1 MDLPT
6 SPTDRRGFLRIAT
19 GASMAAFL
27 AACTK
32 GSVSVPPTP
41 TSATGGPTGPQ
52 DTLSGLSEGLRQV
65 SVQSAVQ
72 APVNPGKQMFTFI
85 VAENSGALITGAP
98 AQVYFAVEPGSKA
111 EGPFDATWQDFTGYA
126 ATNDQSPESPL
137 TGVYFGEIDVPAAP
151 PNTVWTVLVKTA
163 AGGDGVGGVTHLQ
176 TTKKPVVAALGSKAT
191 SVKTPVATDPKK
203 VAEICTRKPPCP
215 LHAISLDDALRDGK
229 PTVVTFAT
237 PLLCES
243 MLCGPVVDEVMLVAQ
258 HEGSK
263 VNVIHVEEFLPGKD
277 LQPPPATLQNVS
289 PAFKAWGF
297 QDEPWVIVIDA
308 RGTIRGRLGP
318 GATVAL
324 EIEQILRPLL

>member
-6 SPTDRRGFLRIAT
+6 SPADRRGFLRIAT

-32 GSVSVPPTP
+32 GTSSVTSTGSPTTGPSSVP
-41 TSATGGPTGPQ
+41 S
-52 DTLSGLSEGLRQV
+52 DSLSGLSRGLRQV

-72 APVNPGKQMFTFI
+72 ARVNPGKQVFTFI

-98 AQVYFAVEPGSKA
+98 AQVYFAVDPSARA
-111 EGPFDATWQDFTGYA
+111 EGPFDAAWQDFTGYA
-126 ATNDQSPESPL
+126 ATKDQSPESPL
-137 TGVYFGEIDVPAAP
+137 TGVFYGEIEVPASPA
-151 PNTVWTVLVKTA
+151 NTIWTVLVTTT
-163 AGGDGVGGVTHLQ
+163 AGGAGVGGVTHLQ
-176 TTKKPVVAALGSKAT
+176 TTKKPVVAALGSKAV
-191 SVKTPVATDPKK
+191 SVKTPVATTPTQA
-203 VAEICTRKPPCP
+203 AEVCTRKPPCP
-215 LHAISLDDALRDGK
+215 LHAISLDDALRSGT

-243 MLCGPVVDEVMLVAQ
+243 MLCGPVVDEVMLVAE

-277 LQPPPATLQNVS
+277 LKPPPATAENVS

-297 QDEPWVIVIDA
+297 QDEPWVIVIDPK
-308 RGTIRGRLGP
+308 GTIRGRLGP
-318 GATVAL
+318 GGTVAA
-324 EIEQILRPLL
+324 EIEQVLRPLL